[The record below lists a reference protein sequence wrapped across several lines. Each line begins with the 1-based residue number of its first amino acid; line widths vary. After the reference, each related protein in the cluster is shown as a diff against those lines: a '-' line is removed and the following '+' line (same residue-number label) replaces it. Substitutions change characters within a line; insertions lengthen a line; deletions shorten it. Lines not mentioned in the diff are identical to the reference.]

1 MATRVTSAGF
11 EFDHGAQFIKA
22 KDADFQAV
30 IQEAR
35 RALVV
40 SEWEDGSGD
49 QRFGGTPRMSSF
61 PAKLGEGLHIRQA
74 INVERIIQDQDFW
87 SIYTNVD
94 VIRARN
100 VVITAPAPQI
110 PDLIGVDHPL
120 SERLSVVKMSPC
132 ITLMA
137 AFTGTYGCDLHNI
150 SKTEGNLAWI
160 AKNSSKPG
168 RTGADCWVA
177 QASTSWSED
186 RIDAPTEEIEKSL
199 LSMLCGEIGVHP
211 EATRYLE
218 VHRWKYANVATPLGV
233 PYLNDATSSLF
244 LGGDW
249 CLGPR
254 VESAW
259 KSGQALAHAIIKKKD
274 ARLSLSRD

>member
-22 KDADFQAV
+22 KDANFQAV
-30 IQEAR
+30 MQEAQ

-40 SEWEDGSGD
+40 SQWEDGSGD
-49 QRFGGTPRMSSF
+49 QRFVGIPKMSSF

-74 INVERIIQDQDFW
+74 INVERIIRDNEFW

-94 VIRARN
+94 ELRARN

-110 PDLIGVDHPL
+110 PNLIGEDHPL
-120 SERLSVVKMSPC
+120 SERLSVVQMSPC

-137 AFTGTYGCDLHNI
+137 AFTEDYACDLHNI

-160 AKNSSKPG
+160 ARNSSKPG
-168 RTGADCWVA
+168 RSGADCWVA
-177 QASTSWSED
+177 QASPSWSED

-211 EATRYLE
+211 EVTRYLE
-218 VHRWKYANVATPLGV
+218 VHRWKYANVATPLGE
-233 PYLNDATSSLF
+233 PYLKDITSSLF

-259 KSGQALAHAIIKKKD
+259 KSGQALAQEIIKKKR
-274 ARLSLSRD
+274 ARL